1 LAHQKLILNNVDR
14 SIANRYGKMLKLWL
28 VTSSLLV

>member
-1 LAHQKLILNNVDR
+1 LAHQKLMLNNVGS

-28 VTSSLLV
+28 VTSLLV